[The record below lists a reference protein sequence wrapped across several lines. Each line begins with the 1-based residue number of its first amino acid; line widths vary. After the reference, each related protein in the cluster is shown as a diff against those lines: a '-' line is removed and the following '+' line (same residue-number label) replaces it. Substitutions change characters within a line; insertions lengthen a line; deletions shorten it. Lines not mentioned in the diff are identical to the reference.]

1 MPNDKRKSKVKT
13 TIPDKPTK
21 FANQLHLQNQF
32 HETKLIYWLENYLVW
47 QMNMKN

>member
-1 MPNDKRKSKVKT
+1 MTKENQKSRQLY
-13 TIPDKPTK
+13 ISDKPTK

-32 HETKLIYWLENYLVW
+32 HETKLIYWLENDLVW